1 MEVLISVVQ
10 GLEWDQLP
18 QNPNGLELG
27 TPQDG
32 NHNRMVVRGVKQGTL
47 ACGSSNVARK
57 SLCSGDSLWREWEQK
72 AKGVFVRTGKEDI
85 GDLEMWE
92 SHKE

>member
-1 MEVLISVVQ
+1 MEVLISVEQ

-18 QNPNGLELG
+18 QNPNRLEVG

-32 NHNRMVVRGVKQGTL
+32 DHNRMVVWGVKQATP
-47 ACGSSNVARK
+47 ACRSSNVAHK
-57 SLCSGDSLWREWEQK
+57 YLCCGDSVWREWEQK

-85 GDLEMWE
+85 GDLEMCE